1 MQCWHLSLS
10 AHWTI
15 SAAGPEG
22 TNGARAASSQ
32 RSLSPHMRPQSVE
45 ELDILAL
52 LLWEA
57 AGQVG
62 DGSRVYCHLLLGRR
76 QMIHKVPA
84 GM

>member
-1 MQCWHLSLS
+1 
-10 AHWTI
+10 
-15 SAAGPEG
+15 
-22 TNGARAASSQ
+22 
-32 RSLSPHMRPQSVE
+32 MRPQSVE